1 MILILILFFVSLAG
15 IILMIGKKL
24 ILERAILEN
33 MAIEKTI
40 LDIPRLGKIKD
51 ISIKRIRK
59 YSFVLLVITIRYY
72 VKSSNF
78 LKKQSKGMVEKV
90 KTKLIRKNNLSESNE
105 KQEVSGFLKMISDYK
120 QKVKRIKKII
130 KEEENENIE

>member
-24 ILERAILEN
+24 ILEKVVLEN
-33 MAIEKTI
+33 IAIQKTI

-51 ISIKRIRK
+51 ISIKRIKK

-78 LKKQSKGMVEKV
+78 LKKHSKSMIQKV
-90 KTKLIRKNNLSESNE
+90 KTRLIHKNNLSENSK
-105 KQEVSGFLKMISDYK
+105 KQEVSGFLRLISDYK

-130 KEEENENIE
+130 NEEENENLE